1 MSSQHK
7 KIGKF
12 CKYPFCETTSNRMIR
27 QPSHYSKK
35 NFYKFPKDSR
45 LAKWKKVCNIH
56 PNVKCTHFYIC
67 EDHFLPSDF
76 MLNCPIKLNSKAIP
90 KERSMPEEIK
100 EHNYAVSPK
109 DFISTEQSHKKKYEK
124 NTQMH
129 INWARAS
136 TDDKINF
143 LNSFFENQENLMCA
157 KPNSQKSIK
166 QDEASPNFICSEQSE
181 LNVKTMKSS
190 RDTKNDCING
200 YNSLNI
206 NFFENEQTLIDSKS
220 FHEKTL
226 NTRPYVQPN
235 SLTDLTI
242 IDGSLILFLPV
253 QVGLPPSES
262 NMDISDNSAFQNY
275 TLEKNNSDLP
285 FQITSVYS
293 LSDSKSRET
302 N

>member
-166 QDEASPNFICSEQSE
+166 QDEASPNFICSEQ
-181 LNVKTMKSS
+181 NF
-190 RDTKNDCING
+190 NDARHPIKLHINA
-200 YNSLNI
+200 I
-206 NFFENEQTLIDSKS
+206 P
-220 FHEKTL
+220 
-226 NTRPYVQPN
+226 R
-235 SLTDLTI
+235 
-242 IDGSLILFLPV
+242 
-253 QVGLPPSES
+253 
-262 NMDISDNSAFQNY
+262 
-275 TLEKNNSDLP
+275 
-285 FQITSVYS
+285 S
-293 LSDSKSRET
+293 LSKDEHNYAHQKTCLLNDHNYAVNSNE
-302 N
+302 